1 MKIVIFGIGYVGFSN
16 ALLLSKGNDV
26 VLIDIDASRVECINH
41 GGLPFYDEGAKEF
54 ILENKIALK
63 ADTDSKPYLTDA
75 DIAIIAVPTNY
86 DETSNN
92 FDVSKVVGV
101 IKEIRNINKEV
112 PIVIRSTV
120 PVGFCDSYAINN
132 EDNKIV
138 YLPEFL
144 REGKGLV
151 DALNPNRIIIG
162 INENNNDLK
171 DFSLVL
177 KDFLLNSVD
186 NKYVETLIVSYK
198 EAEVIKLFSNTYLAL
213 RIAYF
218 NELDSYV
225 NKLNLDSEKVIRGV
239 SLDPRIGDFY
249 NNPSFGYGGYCLPKD
264 TKQLLANF
272 NTIPQNLIKAVVD
285 SNLTRKEYIVSDI
298 ENKINSLNIDN
309 PVIGIYRLS
318 MKKDSDNFRNSSVID
333 ILDMLSKKGYKLVV
347 YEPNLKENNF
357 KGHINIKDIKSF
369 ANSSSLIVANRIDG
383 NLKPY
388 LNKVYTRDLYHK
400 D

>member
-16 ALLLSKGNDV
+16 ALLFSKDNDV
-26 VLIDIDASRVECINH
+26 VLIDINKARVECINNQE
-41 GGLPFYDEGAKEF
+41 LPFYDEGAKEY
-54 ILENKIALK
+54 ILENKIVLK
-63 ADTDSKPYLTDA
+63 ADTSSGFYLKDVDLA
-75 DIAIIAVPTNY
+75 LVAVPTNY
-86 DETSNN
+86 DESTNN
-92 FDVSKVVGV
+92 FDVSKVVSV
-101 IKEIRNINKEV
+101 IKEIREVNKEV

-120 PVGFCDSYAINN
+120 PVGFCDSYIEENH
-132 EDNKIV
+132 DHRII

-162 INENNNDLK
+162 INQNIKDLN

-177 KDFLLNSVD
+177 KGLLIKCINS
-186 NKYVETLIVSYK
+186 KEVETLVVSYK

-225 NKLNLDSEKVIRGV
+225 NKLGLDSKNAIKGV
-239 SLDPRIGDFY
+239 SLDPRIGDHY

-272 NTIPQNLIKAVVD
+272 DTVPQNLIKAVVD
-285 SNLTRKEYIVSDI
+285 SNLTRKEYIVNDI
-298 ENKINSLNIDN
+298 ENRIKSLNVVD

-333 ILDMLSKKGYKLVV
+333 ILDMLINKGYKVVV
-347 YEPNLKENNF
+347 YEPNLKEDNF
-357 KGHINIKDIKSF
+357 KGNLNIKDFDEFIK
-369 ANSSSLIVANRIDG
+369 SSSLIVANRVD
-383 NLKPY
+383 NKLKPFIDR
-388 LNKVYTRDLYHK
+388 VYTRDLYNK

>member
-54 ILENKIALK
+54 ILENKITLK
-63 ADTDSKPYLTDA
+63 ADTDSKSYLTDA

-120 PVGFCDSYAINN
+120 PVGFCDSYVLNN

-151 DALNPNRIIIG
+151 DVLNPNRIIIG

-171 DFSLVL
+171 GFSLVL
-177 KDFLLNSVD
+177 KDFLLNSVE
-186 NKYVETLIVSYK
+186 NKDVETLVVSYK

-347 YEPNLKENNF
+347 YEPNLKEDSF

-369 ANSSSLIVANRIDG
+369 ANSSSLIVANRIDD

>member
-16 ALLLSKGNDV
+16 ALLFSKDNDV
-26 VLIDIDASRVECINH
+26 VLIDINKARVECINNQEP
-41 GGLPFYDEGAKEF
+41 PFYDEGAKEY
-54 ILENKIALK
+54 ILENKIVLK
-63 ADTDSKPYLTDA
+63 ANTSSGPYLKDVDLA
-75 DIAIIAVPTNY
+75 LVAVPTNY
-86 DETSNN
+86 DESTNN
-92 FDVSKVVGV
+92 FDVSKVTSV
-101 IKEIRNINKEV
+101 IKEIREVNKEV

-120 PVGFCDSYAINN
+120 PVGFCDSYVEENQ
-132 EDNKIV
+132 DNKII

-162 INENNNDLK
+162 INQNIKDLN

-177 KDFLLNSVD
+177 KGLLIKSIN
-186 NKYVETLIVSYK
+186 NKEVETLIVSYK

-225 NKLNLDSEKVIRGV
+225 NKLGLDSKNVIKGV
-239 SLDPRIGDFY
+239 SLDPRIGDHY

-272 NTIPQNLIKAVVD
+272 DTVPQNLIKAVVD

-298 ENKINSLNIDN
+298 ENRIKSLNIVN

-333 ILDMLSKKGYKLVV
+333 ILDMLINKGYKVVV
-347 YEPNLKENNF
+347 YEPNLKEDNF
-357 KGHINIKDIKSF
+357 KGSLNIKDFDEFIK
-369 ANSSSLIVANRIDG
+369 SSSLIVANRVD
-383 NLKPY
+383 NKLKPFIDR
-388 LNKVYTRDLYHK
+388 VYTRDLYNK